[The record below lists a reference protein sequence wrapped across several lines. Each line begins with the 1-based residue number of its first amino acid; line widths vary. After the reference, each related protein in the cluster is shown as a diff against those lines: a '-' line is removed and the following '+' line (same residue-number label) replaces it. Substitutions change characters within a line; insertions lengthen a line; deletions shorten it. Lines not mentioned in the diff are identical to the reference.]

1 MNHCRRLHCGAASCG
16 SHAVLHSCK
25 FAAPFLYVVRDSYV
39 HGHSQAFEITV
50 RPAVD
55 SFDSLLD
62 RVKMSIYTNFAA
74 WGLPCPITGQE
85 AVIGAEALK
94 KASSTDA

>member
-1 MNHCRRLHCGAASCG
+1 M
-16 SHAVLHSCK
+16 
-25 FAAPFLYVVRDSYV
+25 
-39 HGHSQAFEITV
+39 
-50 RPAVD
+50 D